1 MERTQFTFYESYY
14 LASARMR
21 KKSDR
26 ADLYDAICRLALL
39 GEEPDLDSLSDIVA
53 TALTAIM
60 PNIIA
65 GNKKAENGKKG
76 GEKSEQTE
84 SKTEANGKQIASE
97 IESKK
102 ENKIKNKKENKCL
115 FKEKKRESP
124 TAEEYGEVRRLLEE
138 L

>member
-84 SKTEANGKQIASE
+84 SKTEANAKQTASE
-97 IESKK
+97 KENKYKDKK
-102 ENKIKNKKENKCL
+102 ENKYKNKCL
-115 FKEKKRESP
+115 SKEKKRESP
-124 TAEEYGEVRRLLEE
+124 TAEEYGEVKRLLAE